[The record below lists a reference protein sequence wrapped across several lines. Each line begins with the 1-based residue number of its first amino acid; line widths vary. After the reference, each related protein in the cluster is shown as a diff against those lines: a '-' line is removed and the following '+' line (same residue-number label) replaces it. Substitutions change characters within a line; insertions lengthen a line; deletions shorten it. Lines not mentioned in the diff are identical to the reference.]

1 MIDLVQISHQPVQA
15 LFDFTYRT
23 FLHAL
28 QQTLNRRPRLREVPS
43 RLLIL
48 FPQSIPLFQRRLII
62 PQRLIH
68 IRLLAPRI
76 QKTLF

>member
-1 MIDLVQISHQPVQA
+1 MIDLVQISHQLVQA
-15 LFDFTYRT
+15 LFDFTYRA

-28 QQTLNRRPRLREVPS
+28 QQTLNRRPRLRKVAS

-48 FPQSIPLFQRRLII
+48 LPQGIPLFQRRLVI